1 MVGSWR
7 AAGLTLGL
15 LVLTAP
21 PSHAGPFV
29 GETSVYARESG
40 FEQHFFYGTSGNAN
54 GKIEYICRAFPGTT
68 GSDSTASAV
77 WQVQLLTYNSSGNL
91 TDMEFAGDD
100 DKFDQVCDN
109 RASLNYD

>member
-1 MVGSWR
+1 MRMWR

-21 PSHAGPFV
+21 PSQAGPFV

-40 FEQHFFYGTSGNAN
+40 FEQHFFYGSTGGATDQ
-54 GKIEYICRAFPGTT
+54 IEYICRAFPGTT
-68 GSDSTASAV
+68 GSDSTASSV
-77 WQVQLLTYNSSGNL
+77 WQVQRFSYNAGGQI
-91 TDMEFAGDD
+91 TDIEFAGDND
-100 DKFDQVCDN
+100 AFDQVCDN